1 MQVLSA
7 ESFVQKCKE
16 LRKEALFVDTNIII
30 QWKDPLGTASSQN
43 TIATNLN
50 VELTKS
56 VTDLKDKQL
65 KIYSTLSTAIE
76 YFWFVRYHYF
86 MRELKGKLKFDT
98 REFKRLK
105 KDDSSFALGWQQQ
118 MKNLK
123 KVFITNF
130 PIYTQTLDKTF
141 LFGFTEIS
149 LDIDFGDYTIFQ
161 TVLQAPPEH
170 RVLFSNDSDYLA
182 CHDKD
187 FLLITTSAF
196 ILKESESRGLLYTTS

>member
-65 KIYSTLSTAIE
+65 K
-76 YFWFVRYHYF
+76 
-86 MRELKGKLKFDT
+86 
-98 REFKRLK
+98 
-105 KDDSSFALGWQQQ
+105 
-118 MKNLK
+118 
-123 KVFITNF
+123 
-130 PIYTQTLDKTF
+130 
-141 LFGFTEIS
+141 
-149 LDIDFGDYTIFQ
+149 
-161 TVLQAPPEH
+161 
-170 RVLFSNDSDYLA
+170 
-182 CHDKD
+182 
-187 FLLITTSAF
+187 
-196 ILKESESRGLLYTTS
+196 